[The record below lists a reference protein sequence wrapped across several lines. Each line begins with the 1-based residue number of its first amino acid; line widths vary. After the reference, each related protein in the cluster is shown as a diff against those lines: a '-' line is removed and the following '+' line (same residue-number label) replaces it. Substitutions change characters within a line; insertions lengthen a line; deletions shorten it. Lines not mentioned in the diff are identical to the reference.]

1 MPFVRKLLQEAEI
14 LNVDCMLQI
23 RKVKNILLVV
33 NLLELNNLEN
43 FLSVLESGII
53 SLLLYFL
60 LRKFSF
66 FIL

>member
-23 RKVKNILLVV
+23 RKVKNILLIV
-33 NLLELNNLEN
+33 NLLELNNFEN
-43 FLSVLESGII
+43 FWSVLELGII